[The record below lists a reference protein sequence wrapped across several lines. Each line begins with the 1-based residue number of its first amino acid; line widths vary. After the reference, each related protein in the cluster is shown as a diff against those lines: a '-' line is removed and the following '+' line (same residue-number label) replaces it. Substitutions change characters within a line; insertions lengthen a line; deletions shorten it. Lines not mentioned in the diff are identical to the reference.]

1 MNKNENERERE
12 KREETPPVSL
22 PTEGNP
28 YENAPEPP
36 VKKKT
41 KKQRVAACL
50 TALFIALCSF
60 LAGAFVNY
68 LTLDS
73 EMRTLL
79 KLKER
84 IQKSYYQEVSDE
96 EFYDVLFNA
105 VSEDLLDEYSWYLS
119 SDEYKESQEQAAGKQ
134 SGLGLVFSTGK
145 EGVEQM
151 RVVRV
156 CGNSP
161 AEAANI
167 VAGEYI
173 VGFGAS
179 ETELKE
185 GLYFDDF
192 SAFLSGYDAG
202 ENFYVKVRSLTGE
215 TRLVTLAKSDYVE
228 NYVFYRTNTTA
239 YRFIG
244 EDALTPTATG
254 APLTCLAADTAYI
267 RLTQFNGAA
276 AEEFDGAMKLFAEQ
290 GKKNLALDLRGNGG
304 GYLDIMLKI
313 ARYFCKTATSG
324 KPIIAVAD
332 YGEKTESFSAD
343 GNYYGR
349 YFDENSRITVLADN
363 QTASASE
370 CLIGCML
377 DYGAIAYSDICLAE
391 RDGVAKTYGKGIMQT
406 TYPLAGFNG
415 DAVKLTTAR
424 ICWPVS
430 KKCIHGVGV
439 LPSDGARTVAENIDT
454 EAELVAAIAVLQ

>member
-1 MNKNENERERE
+1 MQEKNENEGT
-12 KREETPPVSL
+12 KREEISPVSS
-22 PTEGNP
+22 PTVGNP
-28 YENAPEPP
+28 YENLTEQP
-36 VKKKT
+36 VKKKS

-50 TALFIALCSF
+50 TALGIALCSF

-68 LTLDS
+68 LTLD
-73 EMRTLL
+73 EQMRTLL
-79 KLKER
+79 RLKDR
-84 IQKSYYQEVSDE
+84 IQKSYYKEVSDD
-96 EFYDVLFNA
+96 EFYDTLFDA

-119 SDEYKESQEQAAGKQ
+119 SDEYKHSQEQAEGKQ
-134 SGLGLVFSTGK
+134 SGLGLVFSTGQV
-145 EGVEQM
+145 GIEQM

-167 VAGEYI
+167 VTGEYI

-179 ETELKE
+179 ETELTE

-192 SAFLSGYDAG
+192 SAFLENYEAG
-202 ENFYVKVRSLTGE
+202 ETFVLKVRSLTGE
-215 TRLVTLAKSDYVE
+215 TRVISLAKSNYVE

-244 EDALTPTATG
+244 EDALTPTAKG
-254 APLTCLAADTAYI
+254 EPLSCLDERTAYI

-276 AEEFDGAMKLFAEQ
+276 AAEFDGAMKLFAEL
-290 GKKNLALDLRGNGG
+290 GKKNLVLDLRGNGG
-304 GYLDIMLKI
+304 GYLDIMLEV
-313 ARYFCKTATSG
+313 ARYFCKNATG
-324 KPIIAVAD
+324 NKPIIAVAD
-332 YGEKTESFSAD
+332 YGKKTESFAAN
-343 GNYYGR
+343 GNYYGQ

-377 DYGAIAYSDICLAE
+377 DYGAIAYTDICLAE

-406 TYPLAGFNG
+406 TYPLAGFSG

-439 LPSDGARTVAENIDT
+439 LPTDGTLTVAENINA
-454 EAELVAAIAVLQ
+454 EAELIAAIAVLG

>member
-1 MNKNENERERE
+1 MKEENKKEET
-12 KREETPPVSL
+12 KREDASPVSS
-22 PTEGNP
+22 PAVGNP
-28 YENAPEPP
+28 YENAIEQP

-50 TALFIALCSF
+50 TAVFIALGSF

-68 LTLDS
+68 LTLDNQ
-73 EMRTLL
+73 MRTLL
-79 KLKER
+79 KLKNR
-84 IQKSYYQEVSDE
+84 IQKSYYEEVSDD
-96 EFYDVLFNA
+96 EFYDVLFDA
-105 VSEDLLDEYSWYLS
+105 VSDNLLDEYSWYLS
-119 SDEYKESQEQAAGKQ
+119 GDEYKQSQQQAEGKQ
-134 SGLGLVFSTGK
+134 SGLGLVFSTGQA
-145 EGVEQM
+145 GIEQM

-179 ETELKE
+179 ETELAE

-192 SAFLSGYDAG
+192 SAFLEDYDAG
-202 ENFYVKVRSLTGE
+202 ERFVLKVRSLTGE
-215 TRLVTLAKSDYVE
+215 TRVISLAKSDYVE

-244 EDALTPTATG
+244 EDALTPTAKG
-254 APLTCLAADTAYI
+254 EPLDCLDDRTAYI

-276 AEEFDGAMKLFAEQ
+276 AAEFDGAMQLFAEQ
-290 GKKNLALDLRGNGG
+290 GKKNLVLDLRGNGG
-304 GYLDIMLKI
+304 GYLDIMLKV
-313 ARYFCKTATSG
+313 ARYFCKSATG
-324 KPIIAVAD
+324 NKPIVAVAD
-332 YGEKTESFSAD
+332 YGEKSESFAAN
-343 GNYYGR
+343 GNYYSR

-377 DYGAIAYSDICLAE
+377 DYGAIAYTDICLAE
-391 RDGVAKTYGKGIMQT
+391 RGGVAKTYGKGIMQT

-439 LPSDGARTVAENIDT
+439 LPTDGALTVSENPNA
-454 EAELVAAIAVLQ
+454 EAELIAAIALLY